1 MKFTPA
7 ALVAALISATLS
19 VSMTAIL
26 VLGLARERAIASTS
40 ISLTLP
46 TPNATFRS
54 GSLLVQQ
61 FGSGGRNIVLI
72 PGLSSGPW
80 EFASMIR
87 SFAQHNTVYA
97 LTLPGFDGTPAIAS
111 PYLPRVT
118 SDFWAL
124 LQSHHLQKPVVI
136 GHSLGGTLAYLL
148 AEQHAQRLQAI
159 VSIDGLPVFPGTE
172 AFTAATRAARAKAM
186 LGMFASLT
194 PAQFAASNARY
205 MASIGTRDPRLA
217 ERLAIEADRSDPAA
231 MAEFASEDLALDLRP
246 KLSTITIPV
255 LLLSPYFAADFS
267 TPPMQ
272 FSASQKA
279 AYYALLTPGIAHE
292 KIVTIS
298 PARHY
303 AQLDQPQET
312 QDAIDAFLT
321 SLPTSP

>member
-7 ALVAALISATLS
+7 ALAAALISTTLS
-19 VSMTAIL
+19 ATMAAIL
-26 VLGLARERAIASTS
+26 ILGLAHERANAATTV
-40 ISLTLP
+40 SLTLP
-46 TPNATFRS
+46 TPHATFRS

-61 FGSGGRNIVLI
+61 FGSGGKNIVLI

-80 EFASMIR
+80 EFATMIR
-87 SFAQHNTVYA
+87 TLARNNTVYA
-97 LTLPGFDGTPAIAS
+97 LTLPGFDGTAAIAS
-111 PYLPRVT
+111 PYLPHVT
-118 SDFWAL
+118 DDFWAL
-124 LQSHHLQKPVVI
+124 LQSHHIQKPVII

-148 AEQHAQRLQAI
+148 AEQHAHRLQGI

-172 AFTAATRAARAKAM
+172 SFTATMRAQRAKMM
-186 LGMFASLT
+186 LGMFANLT
-194 PAQFAASNARY
+194 SAQCAASNARY
-205 MASIGTRDPRLA
+205 MASIGTSDPRLA
-217 ERLAIEADRSDPAA
+217 ERLATAADRSDPKA

-246 KLSTITIPV
+246 QLSAITIPV
-255 LLLSPYFAADFS
+255 LLISPYFPADFS
-267 TPPMQ
+267 TPPMK

-292 KIVTIS
+292 KVVSIS

-321 SLPTSP
+321 SLPK